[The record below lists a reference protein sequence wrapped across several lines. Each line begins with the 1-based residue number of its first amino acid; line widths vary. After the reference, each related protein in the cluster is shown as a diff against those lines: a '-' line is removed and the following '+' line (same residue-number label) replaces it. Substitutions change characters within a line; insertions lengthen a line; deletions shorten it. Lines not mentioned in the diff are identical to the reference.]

1 MRRASFSVIKKDS
14 SGSCVAGAAVSL
26 ALAVATPCVAAE
38 RFFIDVSSSGVWS
51 TASDWSPAGV
61 PTTADDVVFNNA
73 ATYALGPGVTDMF
86 ARNLTVTNGDVTLF
100 GGGGGG
106 FTDLSITETITVAGF
121 GTSPRLTVGSA
132 SWRGFAHADKINVG
146 SGFGGTAEFA
156 IGVPGLLSAGTVT
169 VGGAGSV
176 GRIVL
181 DTVGASSSLPPENL
195 VATNLTVGGASGT
208 GVTGELLSSNQ
219 VLGTYFADV
228 TNDLLVDT
236 TGRVAIDGFITA
248 STATVKGAFDRG
260 ASSFDEA
267 RLEVA
272 NTLTWDTANT
282 VATNE
287 KLDAGTLE
295 LTSNLLLSNGSV
307 RAGALVGTGVVQF
320 AGGSGILSLAG
331 DLPID
336 GSAAARL
343 GSSFSGSLSRR
354 LFVAGTLSVGGDGA
368 GMLTGAS
375 DVPVTSGAGA
385 IGSGA
390 NADETTASA
399 FFAGANGG
407 WNIDEDLVIADDV
420 SASLTVSQGSEV
432 GAGVEGFDFFE
443 GITSTPT
450 FNGSPDADI
459 VVGGVGAGAH
469 TVLVTNAGS
478 RLSAADDV
486 FIGGT
491 KSGPGGSAEVTVS
504 NGGELAAGNAITVWA
519 GGTLDVSQ
527 NGTATFSTLDVRGTA
542 DFGTQT
548 LSPETGGFAIAM
560 NGGTLRADLLDFGN
574 LPFNGSGTVEAVF
587 TTRSDVTATGDLTL
601 GDASDFNGVSI
612 GGTLNVGP
620 NTVTLK
626 KAGFFTL
633 GNANVATEP
642 GSRVVADNGFQLP
655 AGAAFFG
662 QGNLQGRLA
671 SSTGSIISLTGSLAI
686 GDATNPAGV
695 FLDGELDVDV
705 NTITLNDSNDAV
717 LGSLTTLGDGAG
729 VGGVIIAQN
738 GITLGFGRNLIGHG
752 NVLTPND
759 PFNPFINNGN
769 VIGDSSAN
777 PITLTGYVK
786 GVGTLDNVVITGTD
800 APGFSPA
807 TVYRGSVAY
816 EGRLEIELGGTS
828 PGSFDRIVHS
838 AMANTGGT
846 LDLALINGFTP
857 SLGDTFEV
865 VTAVSVAGIFNSI
878 TGVSGPGVP
887 QGAGLAVTYT
897 PTSVLVT
904 TALLGDANLDMKVDL
919 IDLSVLASNFGG
931 SSGWAGGNFNGDN
944 HVDLI
949 DLSLLAS
956 HFGMNL
962 SNVPEPFSG
971 VTLLLTSL
979 PVLGGRHR
987 RA

>member
-1 MRRASFSVIKKDS
+1 M
-14 SGSCVAGAAVSL
+14 
-26 ALAVATPCVAAE
+26 ATPCKAAE
-38 RFFIDVSSSGVWS
+38 RYFIDVSGSGVWS

-61 PTTADDVVFNNA
+61 PTAADDVVFNNA
-73 ATYALGPGVTDMF
+73 STYALGPGVTDMF
-86 ARNLTVTNGDVTLF
+86 TRNLTVTNGDVTLF
-100 GGGGGG
+100 GFGGGG
-106 FTDLSITETITVAGF
+106 FTDLTITETLTVAGF

-132 SWRGFAHADKINVG
+132 SWRGLAQANVINVG
-146 SGFGGTAEFA
+146 SGFGGTAELA
-156 IGVPGLLSAGTVT
+156 IGVPGVLTAGTVT
-169 VGGAGSV
+169 VGGGASS

-181 DTVGASSSLPPENL
+181 DIVGADGSLPPESL
-195 VATNLTVGGASGT
+195 VATDLTVGSASGT
-208 GVTGELLSSNQ
+208 GVSGEFLSSTRS
-219 VLGTYFADV
+219 LGRYSADV
-228 TNDLLVDT
+228 TNHLLIDT

-260 ASSFDEA
+260 ASSFDRA

-287 KLDAGTLE
+287 KLDAGTVQLA
-295 LTSNLLLSNGSV
+295 SNLLLGNGSV
-307 RAGALVGTGVVQF
+307 RAGSLAGTGLVQF
-320 AGGSGILSLAG
+320 TGGAGILSLAG

-336 GSAAARL
+336 GSVNARL

-354 LFVAGTLSVGGDGA
+354 LFVAGTLSVGGNGG

-375 DVPVTSGAGA
+375 EVPVTSGAGA

-390 NADETTASA
+390 NSDGFTAST

-407 WNIDEDLVIADDV
+407 WDLEGDLVLADDV

-432 GAGVEGFDFFE
+432 GAGVEGFDLFE
-443 GITSTPT
+443 GPTSIPT
-450 FNGSPDADI
+450 FNGSPNADI
-459 VVGGVGAGAH
+459 VIGDVGAGTH

-478 RLSAADDV
+478 RLSAADDI

-491 KSGPGGSAEVTVS
+491 KSGSGGSSQVTVT
-504 NGGELAAGNAITVWA
+504 NGGELSAGDTITVWA

-527 NGTATFSTLDVRGTA
+527 NGTATFAALDVRGTA
-542 DFGTQT
+542 DFGAQT
-548 LSPETGGFAIAM
+548 LNPEMGGYAIAM
-560 NGGTLRADLLDFGN
+560 NGGTLGAGVVDFGN
-574 LPFNGSGTVEAVF
+574 LPLNGSGNVEAVF
-587 TTRSDVTATGDLTL
+587 TTQTDVTAKGDLTL

-620 NTVTLK
+620 NTVTLR

-671 SSTGSIISLTGSLAI
+671 SSTGSIISLTGGLAI

-695 FLDGELDVDV
+695 FLDGELDIKA

-717 LGSLTTLGDGAG
+717 LGSLSTLGDGAG
-729 VGGVIIAQN
+729 AAGVVIAQN
-738 GITLGFGRNLIGHG
+738 GITLGFGRNLVGHG
-752 NVLTPND
+752 TVLTPND
-759 PFNPFINNGN
+759 PFKPFINNGN
-769 VIGDSSAN
+769 IIGDAPTN

-807 TVYRGSVAY
+807 TVYRGSVSY
-816 EGRLEIELGGTS
+816 LGTLEIELGGTS
-828 PGSFDRIVHS
+828 PGSFDRVVHS
-838 AMANTGGT
+838 ATADIGGT

-857 SLGDTFEV
+857 DLGDAFEIITAAAVVDTFDH
-865 VTAVSVAGIFNSI
+865 VS
-878 TGVSGPGVP
+878 GVSGPGLP
-887 QGAGLAVTYT
+887 SGAGLAVTYT
-897 PTSVLVT
+897 STSILVT
-904 TALLGDANLDMKVDL
+904 AALLGDANLDGTVDL
-919 IDLSVLASNFGG
+919 IDLSALASNFGATA
-931 SSGWAGGNFNGDN
+931 GWAGGSFNGDN
-944 HVDLI
+944 TVDLI

-956 HFGMNL
+956 NFGNT
-962 SNVPEPFSG
+962 NTIPEP
-971 VTLLLTSL
+971 TAALILLALAAT
-979 PVLGGRHR
+979 PTRPRHL
-987 RA
+987 